1 MPRQGQR
8 HHSPRGRS
16 LVPYLEPGTGR
27 TWALYPPTEM
37 RVSVHQLKLQ
47 LKGQVWKS
55 FVSWGKNPNSLSLS
69 TETHGG
75 EHRIVLW
82 ALHSPR
88 HQQEK
93 NSHRQHPQGKMHSGQ
108 NHRIYEEKAKST
120 AGNQHTPPLQ
130 PSSQEEE
137 EITPAELEVIRQS
150 ERDFEIGS
158 VGNRKSFKGFE
169 KKPDMLKGVFYND

>member
-16 LVPYLEPGTGR
+16 PVPYLEPGTGR
-27 TWALYPPTEM
+27 TWALCPPTEM
-37 RVSVHQLKLQ
+37 RVSVPQLRLQ

-55 FVSWGKNPNSLSLS
+55 FVSWGKNPNSLSFS
-69 TETHGG
+69 TETHRGK
-75 EHRIVLW
+75 HRIVLW

-108 NHRIYEEKAKST
+108 NHRIYEEGEKHGRQST
-120 AGNQHTPPLQ
+120 YPTPPTLI
-130 PSSQEEE
+130 PGKGRNH
-137 EITPAELEVIRQS
+137 TCRA
-150 ERDFEIGS
+150 RDNKTIW
-158 VGNRKSFKGFE
+158 KGLWNWFSW
-169 KKPDMLKGVFYND
+169 K